1 MNDPK
6 AKGKRLGRGEKF
18 TKTKKYISG
27 NNTGY

>member
-18 TKTKKYISG
+18 TKTKKYILG